1 MAKGKELPYYLGWL
15 PMDHELA
22 ILTSADQRP
31 RKRRAITACVRCR
44 TSKVRCDGRQ
54 PCQRCERNNTACLF
68 HDAVKDPITLR
79 IENLE
84 QEVSILRQQS
94 SRFACNGSS
103 VSSTVPRSAMHP
115 FSPWKMPGQDD
126 LSNAVQSGLVSQD
139 QAIFWYRSFFAASQ
153 YLVPIFCE
161 QRDTFDSVFSRSC
174 FLFDTLTSIG
184 CRAEEGFDSLI
195 HRQLQSRVR
204 DHLTRLIVASG
215 TPTIEDV
222 QAMTVMAA
230 YSENAFVLIALAL
243 RFAHQLHLHHAVDRL
258 MALEVVT
265 GSEPTCTE
273 TQELYRRSR
282 IWHGIC
288 NLELFFSLDGGKLP
302 SMTLDTS
309 SRKIRRLL
317 THPERTYVDV
327 RLLSQIEL
335 NILRTD
341 AYSKI
346 AQAGDDLHIKSI
358 VQDSTTELSLWL
370 REWTDVAASEPDPQP
385 SAMARQNLLIQ
396 QEWALMTLNLKAV
409 AASGIEN
416 IAFMTDFQRD
426 HVLRAKEAAKR
437 HLHYMLR
444 GDASLSSS
452 EADQASTY
460 LSMFKWTLDYVWA
473 KCAVSVLLALKL
485 AILLR
490 DPVATVLSLL
500 HDAHRVLEEL
510 KTVTVG
516 HIAYFQILQASVE
529 KCEAALKDYNSEH
542 NACSETSIPR
552 IGESGSAEDAFQG
565 YVPHEFIFEWDF
577 PGLNLKHMPLGWQ
590 DLFVNIDGLF

>member
-1 MAKGKELPYYLGWL
+1 
-15 PMDHELA
+15 
-22 ILTSADQRP
+22 
-31 RKRRAITACVRCR
+31 
-44 TSKVRCDGRQ
+44 
-54 PCQRCERNNTACLF
+54 
-68 HDAVKDPITLR
+68 
-79 IENLE
+79 
-84 QEVSILRQQS
+84 
-94 SRFACNGSS
+94 
-103 VSSTVPRSAMHP
+103 MHP